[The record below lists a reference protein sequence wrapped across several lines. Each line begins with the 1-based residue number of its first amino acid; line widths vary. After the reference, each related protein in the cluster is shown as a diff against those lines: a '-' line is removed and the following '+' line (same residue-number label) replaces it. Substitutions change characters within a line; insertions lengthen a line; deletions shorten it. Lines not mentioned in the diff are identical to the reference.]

1 MKKILIIIFILIPF
15 KSFSVE
21 KKTTFTAEVFN
32 QAQEEGRVVV
42 INSWNKSCGT
52 CAKQVQILDQAKEKF
67 NNVVFLSF
75 EQINNKEI
83 AKLLNIDFWTTI
95 VIYKNKKEVAR
106 SIGETNR
113 DNIYSIIKKAI

>member
-1 MKKILIIIFILIPF
+1 MKKILIIIFVLIP
-15 KSFSVE
+15 SHSLSAE
-21 KKTTFTAEVFN
+21 KKTTFTVDKFN
-32 QAQEEGRVVV
+32 KSQEAGKVVV

-95 VIYKNKKEVAR
+95 VIYKNKKEVAKE
-106 SIGETNR
+106 IGVTSKN
-113 DNIYSIIKKAI
+113 DIYSLIKKEI

>member
-1 MKKILIIIFILIPF
+1 MKKILIIILILIPF

-32 QAQEEGRVVV
+32 QAQEEGWVVV

>member
-1 MKKILIIIFILIPF
+1 MKKILIIILILIPF

>member
-21 KKTTFTAEVFN
+21 KKTTFTADVFN

>member
-113 DNIYSIIKKAI
+113 DNIYSVIKKAI